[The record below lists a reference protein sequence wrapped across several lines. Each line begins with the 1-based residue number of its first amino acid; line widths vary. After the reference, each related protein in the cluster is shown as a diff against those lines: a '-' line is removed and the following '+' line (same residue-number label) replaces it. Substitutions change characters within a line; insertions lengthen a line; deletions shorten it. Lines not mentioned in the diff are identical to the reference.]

1 MNTPRPNRNP
11 QNMRTLIQDMGRSID
26 EARTRRLGPPM
37 TSPHGSGG
45 GAADIRIGV
54 AAAANSAPATPAAA
68 QSAPSTPSAPTQSSF
83 PPPPVRAAT
92 EMFSEGGPRLKA
104 RPKNAS

>member
-11 QNMRTLIQDMGRSID
+11 QTMRTLIQNMGRSID
-26 EARTRRLGPPM
+26 EARTRRLAPSS
-37 TSPHGSGG
+37 TSPQSSGG

-54 AAAANSAPATPAAA
+54 ASPASSATPPAA
-68 QSAPSTPSAPTQSSF
+68 QSAPSTPSALTQSSF
-83 PPPPVRAAT
+83 PAPPVRAAT